1 LSVTIEPT
9 LARYARPLVDSRPPT
24 VRWDRPPPPPRP
36 AAQQPPL
43 DLTEPAP
50 DMALGPAAT
59 PARRHVVSSRWA
71 VRPRPDLPEATE
83 WSAALAMSVMQ
94 ALLLQ
99 RAVTPLSRWLAED
112 VLVAIGMHQ
121 RRRRSAPPRSA
132 VPITVHSIRVQHP
145 APDVAEVAAHLIVGR
160 RLTAMAFRLEA
171 MGSRWLC
178 TALEL
183 GPRSAGD

>member
-1 LSVTIEPT
+1 MPD
-9 LARYARPLVDSRPPT
+9 LV
-24 VRWDRPPPPPRP
+24 P
-36 AAQQPPL
+36 AQP
-43 DLTEPAP
+43 
-50 DMALGPAAT
+50 MA
-59 PARRHVVSSRWA
+59 PARRHVVGSRWT

-99 RAVTPLSRWLAED
+99 RAVTPLSRWLEED
-112 VLVAIGMHQ
+112 VLIAIGIHQ

-160 RLTAMAFRLEA
+160 RPTAMAFRLEA
-171 MGSRWLC
+171 LGSRWLC

-183 GPRSAGD
+183 GPRSAVD